1 MTEFKY
7 VKEFLSTAK
16 GTEGSLLIVKKI
28 YDTLI
33 GEVQKALIPRSE
45 AAFYLGPA
53 DIPGSSVD
61 VDLETPDTL
70 RIRALGEFAE
80 APMDTPS
87 YTSFNVKP
95 VKYGVALR
103 ITKEMMEDGKW
114 NLIQRNI
121 GIAGKRMAENET
133 SLIVT
138 QLDSAANTVSGG
150 AAITVANITRGMQ
163 YLEDA
168 DYEATTYLIGMEVAN
183 DIRNIDTFAEADKH
197 GSAEM
202 QIRGFLGVIYG
213 MRVYKVST
221 NAGMTTTSSYI
232 FDRTNGYLIAEKRPV
247 TVENFALP
255 LLDSQGCVITQRIKV
270 RYVRSAA
277 IAKITT
283 S

>member
-1 MTEFKY
+1 MNDFKY

-45 AAFYLGPA
+45 AAFYLGPG

-70 RIRALGEFAE
+70 KIRALGEFSE

-87 YTSFNVKP
+87 YTTFNVKP
-95 VKYGVALR
+95 IKYGVALR
-103 ITKEMMEDGKW
+103 ITREMMEDGKW

-121 GIAGKRMAENET
+121 ARAGKRMAENET
-133 SLIVT
+133 SLIIT
-138 QLDSAANTVSGG
+138 QLDSASNTVSGG
-150 AAITVANITRGMQ
+150 AAITVANITRAMQ

-168 DYEATTYLIGMEVAN
+168 DYEATTYLVGMEVAN

-197 GSAEM
+197 GSNEM
-202 QIRGFLGVIYG
+202 QIRGFLGVIYA

-221 NAGMTTTSSYI
+221 NAGMTTTSSYV
-232 FDRTNGYLIAEKRPV
+232 FDRAQGYLIAEKRPV
-247 TVENFALP
+247 TVEDFALP
-255 LLDSQGCVITQRIKV
+255 LLDSNGCVITQRLKM
-270 RYVRSAA
+270 RYVRAEA
-277 IAKITT
+277 IAKVTT

>member
-1 MTEFKY
+1 MAEFKY

-45 AAFYLGPA
+45 AAFYLGPG

-70 RIRALGEFAE
+70 KIRALGEFAE

-87 YTSFNVKP
+87 YSTFNVKP
-95 VKYGVALR
+95 IKYGVALR
-103 ITKEMMEDGKW
+103 VTKEMMEDGKW

-121 GIAGKRMAENET
+121 GLAGKRMAENET
-133 SLIVT
+133 SLIIT
-138 QLDSAANTVSGG
+138 QLDSASNTVSGG
-150 AAITVANITRGMQ
+150 AAITIANITRAMQ

-168 DYEATTYLIGMEVAN
+168 DYAATTYFLGAEVAN

-197 GSAEM
+197 GSDEM
-202 QIRGFLGVIYG
+202 QVKGFLGVIYA
-213 MRVYKVST
+213 MRVYRISS
-221 NAGMTTTSSYI
+221 NAGMTTTSSYV
-232 FDRTNGYLIAEKRPV
+232 FDREQGYLIAEKRPV
-247 TVENFALP
+247 TVENFTLP
-255 LLDSQGCVITQRIKV
+255 LLDANGCVITQRIKA
-270 RYVRSAA
+270 RYVRADA
-277 IAKITT
+277 IAKVTT